1 MNLEPIKVV
10 YNWIGPT
17 GPMINTEVPSV
28 LDLSKQVMSSDV
40 VMEKNY
46 FHERLW
52 LSLFNNAETFQ
63 LTSAFELISGD
74 AKATFIYPLQM
85 DWRLHYAPYFMSKQG
100 ILEFS
105 RCHQQVI
112 DWVRNGNGYFLL
124 DLSHESFVSDHEL
137 SIMESYFITLSIPLD
152 KIIYVTGCPNA
163 RLIQE
168 RRMKTYNRSIHVVT
182 YPAGVHS
189 AHAEIKNKPLCTRS
203 NLIPSKLFLSWN
215 RRFRIHRTVMALLML
230 KHKLLDLTYLSM
242 PMTDPTG
249 TPITFNTHCEEILW
263 IIKLF
268 DITDE
273 EVAKFNLMVPLELDN
288 PPEIFDAVNNIES
301 NRRYY
306 EDSLISIVTET
317 KCDHEI
323 VSLTEKTT
331 KPIQNMHPFIIVGSP
346 GSLLAL
352 RELGFRTFNA
362 FWDEGY
368 DCARDYVTR
377 IKMIISVCNDIAAW
391 DDEKKAKF
399 IKDSEEIVQHNYR
412 ILQKNPNLSTVKRIV
427 EIVS

>member
-1 MNLEPIKVV
+1 
-10 YNWIGPT
+10 
-17 GPMINTEVPSV
+17 
-28 LDLSKQVMSSDV
+28 
-40 VMEKNY
+40 
-46 FHERLW
+46 
-52 LSLFNNAETFQ
+52 
-63 LTSAFELISGD
+63 
-74 AKATFIYPLQM
+74 
-85 DWRLHYAPYFMSKQG
+85 
-100 ILEFS
+100 
-105 RCHQQVI
+105 
-112 DWVRNGNGYFLL
+112 
-124 DLSHESFVSDHEL
+124 
-137 SIMESYFITLSIPLD
+137 
-152 KIIYVTGCPNA
+152 
-163 RLIQE
+163 
-168 RRMKTYNRSIHVVT
+168 
-182 YPAGVHS
+182 
-189 AHAEIKNKPLCTRS
+189 
-203 NLIPSKLFLSWN
+203 
-215 RRFRIHRTVMALLML
+215 
-230 KHKLLDLTYLSM
+230 M